1 MTDVSR
7 ARSIEARDQV
17 IDLGFALDAMINGRI
32 RKRTGVD
39 VETIDEFEHG
49 TRWRLDLH
57 GGKPIAQGFIVEL
70 LDEAQPIRARERVD
84 RIEDLPN
91 RHCSPNVAVLG

>member
-17 IDLGFALDAMINGRI
+17 IDLGFALDAMINGGI

-49 TRWRLDLH
+49 SRRRLDLD
-57 GGKPIAQGFIVEL
+57 GGKPIAHRFIVEL
-70 LDEAQPIRARERVD
+70 IDETQPIRAR
-84 RIEDLPN
+84 
-91 RHCSPNVAVLG
+91 

>member
-32 RKRTGVD
+32 RKRAGVD
-39 VETIDEFEHG
+39 VEAIDEFEHG
-49 TRWRLDLH
+49 SRRRLDLY
-57 GGKPIAQGFIVEL
+57 GGKPIAHRFIVEL
-70 LDEAQPIRARERVD
+70 IDETQPIRAR
-84 RIEDLPN
+84 
-91 RHCSPNVAVLG
+91 